1 VIGVASKVKK
11 SSITVYQ
18 GGKTYFDWEFI
29 WNPLMNA
36 NGVPG
41 QQVAIPGLNVPLQPG
56 AAPNPAALPGGA
68 NATGNAPGNQPG
80 TMPIAP
86 QSGNPF
92 TPGGQPQPMPAPPPQ
107 N

>member
-1 VIGVASKVKK
+1 
-11 SSITVYQ
+11 
-18 GGKTYFDWEFI
+18 
-29 WNPLMNA
+29 MNA

-56 AAPNPAALPGGA
+56 AAPNPAALPGAANGA
-68 NATGNAPGNQPG
+68 GNAPGNLPG

-86 QSGNPF
+86 QGGNPF
-92 TPGGQPQPMPAPPPQ
+92 TPGGQPQAMPTPQ